1 MDLGIAGRVAL
12 VTGAGKGI
20 GRAIAEALAA
30 EGCRVVLVS
39 RTPLEL
45 ETAAMA
51 IRAQGLEAHE
61 FPLDLVDTAQVA
73 ELFAELDRRDLAVDI
88 LVNNANV
95 NLDAYVEFVDIPIER
110 WLGLFEQNL
119 GALGRVT
126 QAALPGMVARG
137 WGRVVNIGSL
147 AGVIGGAKQVPYATL
162 KSGLEGFSRSLA
174 LEVSRQGVTVNVVHP
189 GLVMTERTE
198 GLVKDK
204 ARKWIE
210 LKTATRKLST
220 PMDVAHLV
228 AFLASDLAGNITG
241 CSYNVS
247 GGVELG
253 FSI

>member
-30 EGCRVVLVS
+30 EGCHVVLVS

-45 ETAAMA
+45 ETTAMGL
-51 IRAQGLEAHE
+51 RAQGLIASE
-61 FPLDLVDTAQVA
+61 FPLDITDTAQVH
-73 ELFAELDRRDLAVDI
+73 ELFGELARRDLPVDI
-88 LVNNANV
+88 VINNANV
-95 NLDAYVEFVDIPIER
+95 NLDQYAEFVDIPIER
-110 WLGLFEQNL
+110 WLWLFEQNL
-119 GALGRVT
+119 GGLARVT

-137 WGRVVNIGSL
+137 WGRVVNIGSI
-147 AGVIGGAKQVPYATL
+147 AGLLGGAKQVPYATL

-174 LEVSRQGVTVNVVHP
+174 LEVSRSGVTVNVVHP

-241 CSYNVS
+241 ASYNVS

-253 FSI
+253 FSL

>member
-1 MDLGIAGRVAL
+1 MDLGITGKTAL
-12 VTGAGKGI
+12 VTGAGRGI
-20 GRAIAEALAA
+20 GRTIAQTLAA
-30 EGCRVVLVS
+30 EGARVLLVS

-45 ETAAMA
+45 EATALA
-51 IRAQGLEAHE
+51 INELGGAAEA
-61 FPLDLVDTAQVA
+61 FPLDLADGAQVG
-73 ELFAELDRRDLAVDI
+73 ELFGELARRGIDVDI

-110 WLGLFEQNL
+110 WLWVFEQNL
-119 GALGRVT
+119 GALAHLT
-126 QAALPGMVARG
+126 QRALPGMTERG
-137 WGRVVNIGSL
+137 WGRVVNVGSI

-162 KSGLEGFSRSLA
+162 KAGLEGFSRSLA

-220 PMDVAHLV
+220 PADVAHLV

-241 CSYNVS
+241 VSYNVS

-253 FSI
+253 FSV

>member
-1 MDLGIAGRVAL
+1 MELGIGGKVAL
-12 VTGAGKGI
+12 VTGAGRGI

-30 EGCRVVLVS
+30 EGAQVILVS
-39 RTPLEL
+39 RTPLEI
-45 ETAAMA
+45 ETAADC
-51 IRAQGLEAHE
+51 IRRAGGAAVA
-61 FPLDLVDTAQVA
+61 FPLDITSGPQVA
-73 ELFAELDRRDLAVDI
+73 EFFAELERRGTAIDI

-95 NLDAYVEFVDIPIER
+95 NLDTYQEFSEIPVDR
-110 WLGLFEQNL
+110 WLWVFEQNL
-119 GALGRVT
+119 GGLAQVT
-126 QAALPGMVARG
+126 QRVLPGMTERG

-147 AGVIGGAKQVPYATL
+147 AGIIGGAKQVPYATL
-162 KSGLEGFSRSLA
+162 KAGLDGFSKSLA
-174 LEVSRQGVTVNVVHP
+174 LEVSKSGVTVNVVHP

-198 GLVKDK
+198 GQIKDK

-220 PMDVAHLV
+220 PRDVAHMV

-241 CSYNVS
+241 CSFNIS

>member
-1 MDLGIAGRVAL
+1 MDLGISGRTAL
-12 VTGAGKGI
+12 VTGAGRGI
-20 GRAIAEALAA
+20 GRAIARTLAL
-30 EGCRVVLVS
+30 EGVRVLLVS

-45 ETAAMA
+45 EDAALEIQDA
-51 IRAQGLEAHE
+51 GGLAEA
-61 FPLDLVDTAQVA
+61 FPLDITNGQEVVDFFT
-73 ELFAELDRRDLAVDI
+73 ELARRNVEVDI

-95 NLDAYVEFVDIPIER
+95 NLEHYLEFVEIPIDR
-110 WLGLFEQNL
+110 WLWVFEQNL
-119 GALGRVT
+119 GGLAQVT
-126 QAALPGMVARG
+126 QRALPGMTARG
-137 WGRVVNIGSL
+137 WGRVINVGSL

-162 KSGLEGFSRSLA
+162 KAGLEGFSRSLA
-174 LEVSRQGVTVNVVHP
+174 LEVSRAGVTVNVVHP

-198 GLVKDK
+198 GQIKDK

-220 PMDVAHLV
+220 PADVAHLV

-241 CSYNVS
+241 VSYNVS